1 MRRDAGPPFSRPRPR
16 DKVGVARPS
25 PRPTMQHSWIRRLA
39 TILLSALLVV
49 TLGVPAQAHASV
61 WTVHAAVAVDEPA
74 SVLGLESEDGTAGEA
89 LTKALRKAF
98 AKRGLSGGQE
108 MSLSELRL
116 TMGCSGD
123 DPKCL
128 AEGGKAIEV
137 RRLVYGSLKKT
148 GGGGYVLQLNML
160 DVNGSIVEKD
170 IKRPL
175 SASDLSRDKIEATA
189 TAIVAAMLPEETDP
203 DVVPPDGVTDDTP
216 PEDDGIP
223 DEQPQPKPRDKK
235 YKWGLEKPVPKW
247 KKIGLGVTA
256 GLFIVSLGTAIG
268 LTVTTQTTMRN
279 KLVDTANES
288 LTDVY
293 PEGHPMEGMLNTS
306 NDVDPTV
313 VDDICFTA
321 REHPPEDTANPDSVR
336 NKNVTEVCNVAD
348 GIEKGQYAAWAGT
361 ALFGVAAITFT
372 VLLFV
377 KKNDGVAAAM
387 RRHGVVLGAMPN
399 RAGGVFTAGFRF

>member
-1 MRRDAGPPFSRPRPR
+1 
-16 DKVGVARPS
+16 VVALAV
-25 PRPTMQHSWIRRLA
+25 PTQVR
-39 TILLSALLVV
+39 
-49 TLGVPAQAHASV
+49 ASV
-61 WTVHAAVAVDEPA
+61 WSVHAAVAVDEPA

-160 DVNGSIVEKD
+160 DVAGATVEKD

-189 TAIVAAMLPEETDP
+189 VAIVAAMLPEETDD
-203 DVVPPDGVTDDTP
+203 DVVADPVVDDEP
-216 PEDDGIP
+216 IGDDEPVKKPEP
-223 DEQPQPKPRDKK
+223 TPRDKK
-235 YKWGLEKPVPKW
+235 YIWGPNKPIPKW
-247 KKIGLGVTA
+247 KKIGIGVSA
-256 GLFIVSLGTAIG
+256 GFFVASLGTAIG
-268 LTVTTQTTMRN
+268 LTVATQKTLRD

-293 PEGHPMEGMLNTS
+293 PPGHPMEGELNEA
-306 NDVDPTV
+306 NNVDPTQAS
-313 VDDICFTA
+313 DICFVA
-321 REHPPEDTANPDSVR
+321 REHPPEDTTNPDSVR
-336 NKNVTEVCNVAD
+336 NKEVTEVCNVAD
-348 GIEKGQYAAWAGT
+348 GVEKGQYAAWAAT
-361 ALFGVAAITFT
+361 AIFGVATIAFT
-372 VLLFV
+372 VLIFV
-377 KKNDGVAAAM
+377 KKNDKAAAAALI
-387 RRHGVVLGAMPN
+387 RHGFTLGAMPT
-399 RAGGVFTAGFRF
+399 RSGGTFTAGFKF